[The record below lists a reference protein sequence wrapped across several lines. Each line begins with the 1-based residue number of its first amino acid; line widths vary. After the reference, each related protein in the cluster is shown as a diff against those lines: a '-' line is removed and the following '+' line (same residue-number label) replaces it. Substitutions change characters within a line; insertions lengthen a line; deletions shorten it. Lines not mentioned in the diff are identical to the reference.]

1 MTTVKVRIFASQLCF
16 AWIVI
21 VGSFFCSSSLAQ
33 MSDAEAALQ
42 FLIGEPED
50 PNCQCSKK
58 TAKSSGG
65 SSSMLE
71 SSVLQRLGK
80 MDENQYQVKFGDT
93 LDAIIKSQLPELP
106 VKKAI
111 LRDAIVSANKHAFRR
126 DNPHWMYAD
135 KTLKLPDSSDIHQAI
150 FKTSAPDTSSLTR
163 NQKQKD
169 WIRYP

>member
-1 MTTVKVRIFASQLCF
+1 MTTIKVRIFASQLCC

-21 VGSFFCSSSLAQ
+21 VGSVFCSSSFAQ
-33 MSDAEAALQ
+33 MSEAEAALQ
-42 FLIGEPED
+42 LLIGEPED
-50 PNCQCSKK
+50 PNCDCLKK
-58 TAKSSGG
+58 TATSNRRSSL
-65 SSSMLE
+65 MLE

-93 LDAIIKSQLPELP
+93 LDAIIKAQLPELP

-111 LRDAIVSANKHAFRR
+111 LRDAIVSANEHAFRR
-126 DNPHWMYAD
+126 NNPHWMYAD
-135 KTLKLPDSSDIHQAI
+135 RTLKLPDSSDIHQAI

-163 NQKQKD
+163 NRKQKD